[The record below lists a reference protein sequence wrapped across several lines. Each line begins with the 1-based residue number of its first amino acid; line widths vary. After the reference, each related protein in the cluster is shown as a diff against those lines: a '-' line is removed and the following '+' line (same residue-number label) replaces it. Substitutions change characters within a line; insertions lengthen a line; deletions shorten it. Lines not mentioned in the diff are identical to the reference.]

1 MPNVWD
7 SPTGD
12 IDAQPA
18 SIRPIWTLENLDD
31 ATAMLE
37 SAEKLYQSELRR
49 WRSYREVALKHLA
62 LFKGRFSQ
70 KIGQSAESS
79 GQGLMGG
86 WRPNKV
92 AQVTVNHLQ
101 DLVTQRVSRATRN
114 KPSVVIAPANSEYK
128 DKQSAKL
135 LRSWID
141 YELYANDFDEC
152 VVHALT
158 AAYIMGESYIATV
171 WDPTKGEVDPA
182 WKDAEAEA
190 ERHGT
195 EPRVTVTGDDGQPV
209 LGEDGKPLYIDEPTY
224 VGDIAFTSRTVLNT
238 LVELGGSFA
247 DARYCIFEDLADVDE
262 LKALYPKV
270 ADKIQKED
278 PGHFWSGL
286 SDAPPGALGNKVLV
300 RTLYWAGDQFL
311 RQGRFVKWVNGAILE
326 NKPLPEK
333 FTELPL
339 VRFTDIDIPNEQ
351 RGQSFFIHGKVLNA
365 VINDLTSMSRRNAM
379 LLAHPKWVVPRGS
392 VIKKEALGN
401 DITIIE
407 YNGSQPPKI
416 EVPPPMSQEVLGLRK
431 ELKQDL
437 QTVLGVYD
445 VSRGQVPPN
454 IRSALALQVLDEQ
467 EEQRANSGV
476 QKHAKLIRDS
486 IKKAIGLASAYYE
499 RDDKRL
505 IPIVG
510 REQAYMLKEFDPAA
524 LTKNYD
530 VRVSSNTGL
539 PSGKAARTQTLVELK
554 QAFPTLVR
562 DEMVLDMLQLGD
574 TDKYYDATT
583 AAVKAA
589 EAENES
595 FLNDEDV
602 EDPVAY
608 ENLVVHWSVHAR
620 TMQSRGFK
628 IDLPEESRQR
638 AQLHQ
643 MATEYL
649 LMKAAR
655 KNPSMALELVRLP
668 GFPMFYEPSEPD
680 MVLLD
685 RARTGNPLSLL
696 EISMLYETGQLP
708 PGAGAPPPAGGVPN
722 PSAPSNGPLPPEAA
736 AQANDEGQ
744 PQGQTQVATGS
755 EEPQPA
761 PEQGAQQ

>member
-1 MPNVWD
+1 MSAPNVWD
-7 SPTGD
+7 TGSTELD
-12 IDAQPA
+12 GNPSDARA
-18 SIRPIWTLENLDD
+18 LWTIKNLDD
-31 ATAMLE
+31 GDVVRE
-37 SAEKLYQSELRR
+37 WAEKVYNIELRR

-62 LFKGRFSQ
+62 LYKGKFAPKVGQTAEASQ
-70 KIGQSAESS
+70 A
-79 GQGLMGG
+79 GLG

-128 DKQSAKL
+128 DKLSAKL
-135 LRSWID
+135 VRSWVD

-152 VVHALT
+152 VMNTLT
-158 AAYIMGESYIATV
+158 AAYVMGESYIATL
-171 WDPTKGEVDPA
+171 WDPTKGELDPT
-182 WKDAEAEA
+182 WHEAEEEA
-190 ERHGT
+190 ARLGT
-195 EPRVTVTGDDGQPV
+195 KPRIPVLDENQQPV
-209 LGEDGKPLYIDEPTY
+209 LGDDGNPLYIEEPTY
-224 VGDIAFTSRTVLNT
+224 VGDIAFQARTPLNT
-238 LVELGGSFA
+238 LVEVCGVF
-247 DARYCIFEDLADVDE
+247 DKARYCIFEDLADIDE
-262 LKALYPKV
+262 LRALYPKY
-270 ADKIQKED
+270 AANIQKDD
-278 PGHFWSGL
+278 PGRFWAGL

-300 RTLYWAGDQFL
+300 RTMYWRGDQFL
-311 RQGRFVKWVNGAILE
+311 KRGRFIKWVNGTILE
-326 NKPLPEK
+326 NKPLPDK
-333 FTELPL
+333 FTDLPL

-365 VINDLTSMSRRNAM
+365 VINDLTSMARRNTFLM
-379 LLAHPKWVVPRGS
+379 AHPKWVVPRGS

-401 DITIIE
+401 DVTIIE
-407 YNGSQPPKI
+407 FNGAMAPKI
-416 EVPPPMSQEVLGLRK
+416 ETPPPMSTEVMSLRK
-431 ELKQDL
+431 ELKQDM

-499 RDDKRL
+499 KDDKRL

-510 REQAYMLKEFDPAA
+510 REQSFMLKEFDPAS

-530 VRVSSNTGL
+530 IRVSSNTGL

-554 QAFPTLVR
+554 TAFPNLVR
-562 DEMVLDMLQLGD
+562 DEMIVDMLQLGD
-574 TDKYYDATT
+574 TEKYYDATT
-583 AAVKAA
+583 AAVRAA
-589 EAENES
+589 EAENEA

-602 EDPVAY
+602 EDPTNY
-608 ENLVVHWSVHAR
+608 ENLIVHWNVHAR

-628 IDLPEESRQR
+628 VDLPEESRQR
-638 AQLHQ
+638 MQLHQ

-655 KNPSMALELVRLP
+655 RNPAMALEIMTLP

-680 MVLLD
+680 MMLLD

-696 EISMLYETGQLP
+696 EINMLYTTGQLP

-722 PSAPSNGPLPPEAA
+722 PSAASNGPLPPEAA
-736 AQANDEGQ
+736 HANDQGQ
-744 PQGQTQVATGS
+744 PQGQTQVAPAG
-755 EEPQPA
+755 EEPTAPA
-761 PEQGAQQ
+761 PEQGSPQ